1 MQTIVWKENNVSIY
15 LYEDSKTITIG
26 NENTKIFDGDT
37 LERLILDVNS
47 DNATLHT
54 GVDAKSDYWGWKY
67 KHDGS
72 SWSDNTDYK
81 GTSEVSSDINNSVTT
96 IPVNTSKPFTT
107 SGTVKIGF
115 EQITYTGIDGNNL
128 TGCTRGANSTSAAS
142 YKEGTF
148 LDQI

>member
-1 MQTIVWKENNVSIY
+1 MQTIVWKENNISIY

-67 KHDGS
+67 KHDGALLL
-72 SWSDNTDYK
+72 NGK
-81 GTSEVSSDINNSVTT
+81 LCIL
-96 IPVNTSKPFTT
+96 
-107 SGTVKIGF
+107 
-115 EQITYTGIDGNNL
+115 Q
-128 TGCTRGANSTSAAS
+128 TR
-142 YKEGTF
+142 
-148 LDQI
+148 

>member
-1 MQTIVWKENNVSIY
+1 MQTIVWKENNISIY

-47 DNATLHT
+47 DNATLHQ
-54 GVDAKSDYWGWKY
+54 GVYKY
-67 KHDGS
+67 NGS

-81 GTSEVSSDINNSVTT
+81 GTSEISSDINNSVTT

-107 SGTVKIGF
+107 SGTVKIGS